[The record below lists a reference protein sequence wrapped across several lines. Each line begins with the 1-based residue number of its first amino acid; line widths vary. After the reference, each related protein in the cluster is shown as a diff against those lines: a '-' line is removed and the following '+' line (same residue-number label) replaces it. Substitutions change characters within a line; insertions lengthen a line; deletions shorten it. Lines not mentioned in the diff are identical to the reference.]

1 MTKPPHA
8 ANTDGAWLQAD
19 TFHSSTNRHVVSTN
33 DALMLVRNLHR
44 GLKEL
49 SRFIGYSENSY
60 EWFLARMAGPLM
72 LQSSG
77 RLAEIAEKATGL
89 SPKTFREQRTIARCP

>member
-1 MTKPPHA
+1 
-8 ANTDGAWLQAD
+8 
-19 TFHSSTNRHVVSTN
+19 
-33 DALMLVRNLHR
+33 MLVRNLHR

-49 SRFIGYSENSY
+49 SRFIGYSEKYCY
-60 EWFLARMAGPLM
+60 EWFLARMGGPLM